1 MTTQKI
7 EFNNSN
13 NEKLAALL
21 DLPIDRKPM
30 AYAIFAHCF
39 TCTKNN
45 KAATRIS
52 RTLAQEGIAVL
63 RFDFTGLGASEGEFA
78 NSNFSSNV
86 DDLVRAADFMAREF
100 QAPALLIGHSL
111 GGAAVIQA
119 AAKIVSVR
127 AVITIAAP
135 ADPSHVL
142 HHFAEQKNEII
153 STGEA
158 MVDLAGRSFKVKKQF
173 LDDLEASRLEE
184 AISGL
189 KKPLLVMHSP
199 FDQIV
204 SIDHAAS
211 IFKAAKH
218 PKSFISLDTADH
230 LLSNE
235 QDAVYVGMTAATWAC
250 KFLGLRRKDPSV
262 IHPDNKVIARIEK
275 GFRTE
280 VIANGHALIADEP
293 VSVGGTN
300 AGPSPYDLLV
310 AGVGACTAM
319 TLRMYA
325 DHKKLPLDSVQV
337 TLTHKKI
344 HASDCDECE
353 TETGKIDRIERE
365 IALSGELSD
374 AERQR
379 MLEIADRCPVHKTLH
394 SEVEVVTKLE
404 EQKRD

>member
-86 DDLVRAADFMAREF
+86 DDLERAADFMSREF
-100 QAPALLIGHSL
+100 QAPALLVGHSL

-119 AAKIVSVR
+119 AARIASVR
-127 AVITIAAP
+127 AVITIASP
-135 ADPSHVL
+135 SDPSHVMN
-142 HHFAEQKNEII
+142 HFAEQKNEII
-153 STGEA
+153 QTGEA

-173 LDDLEASRLEE
+173 LDDLEASRFEE
-184 AISGL
+184 SIASL

-199 FDQIV
+199 FDQLV

-211 IFKAAKH
+211 LFKAAKH

-235 QDAVYVGMTAATWAC
+235 QDAVYVGMMAATWAC
-250 KFLGLRRKDPSV
+250 KFLGMRRKDPSV
-262 IHPDNKVIARIEK
+262 VHPDNKVVARIEK
-275 GFRTE
+275 SFRTE
-280 VIANGHALIADEP
+280 IIANGHALIADEP

-300 AGPSPYDLLV
+300 TGPSPYDLLV

-325 DHKKLPLDSVQV
+325 DHKKLPLDSVRV
-337 TLTHKKI
+337 TLTHNKV

-353 TETGKIDRIERE
+353 TENGKIDRIERE
-365 IALSGELSD
+365 IALSGELS
-374 AERQR
+374 EEQRQR

-394 SEVEVVTKLE
+394 SEVDVVTRLE
-404 EQKRD
+404 NQKND

>member
-1 MTTQKI
+1 MMTQKI
-7 EFNNSN
+7 EFKNSN

-30 AYAIFAHCF
+30 AYALFAHCF

-45 KAATRIS
+45 MAATRIS

-63 RFDFTGLGASEGEFA
+63 RFDFTGLGASEGEFS

-86 DDLVRAADFMAREF
+86 DDLERAADFMAREF

-119 AAKIVSVR
+119 ATKIVSVR

-135 ADPSHVL
+135 SDPSHVL

-153 STGEA
+153 QTGEA

-173 LDDLEASRLEE
+173 LDDLEASRFEE
-184 AISGL
+184 KIAGL
-189 KKPLLVMHSP
+189 KKPLLIMHSP
-199 FDQIV
+199 FDKIV
-204 SIDHAAS
+204 SIDNAAN

-250 KFLGLRRKDPSV
+250 KFLGLRRKDPAV
-262 IHPDNKVIARIEK
+262 IHADNKVVASIEK

-280 VIANGHALIADEP
+280 IIANGHALIADEP

-300 AGPSPYDLLV
+300 TGPSPYDLLV

-325 DHKKLPLDSVQV
+325 DHKKLPLEAVTV
-337 TLTHKKI
+337 TLTHNKI
-344 HASDCDECE
+344 HASDCDACE

-365 IALSGELSD
+365 IAISGKLTDE
-374 AERQR
+374 ERQR

-404 EQKRD
+404 KQKSN